1 MRVCW
6 VYPPEIESTE
16 KRGVIMENKEQKERL
31 INVRKTLIERLKT
44 EYLDL
49 CEKAERLH
57 VFLHQSRL
65 PDSEQYVEIKKT
77 LPRNYYSYIEWMDEQ
92 LKDMNKYAEHLAYR
106 IQEINDENERDMRE
120 DEWLQQK
127 R

>member
-1 MRVCW
+1 
-6 VYPPEIESTE
+6 
-16 KRGVIMENKEQKERL
+16 MENKEQKERL

-49 CEKAERLH
+49 CEKAERLDI
-57 VFLHQSRL
+57 FLHQARL

-77 LPRNYYSYIEWMDEQ
+77 LPRNYYSYIEYMDEQ